1 MKKTYEITVF
11 VETEEN
17 IAEAIH
23 EDIINMRSMDGLI
36 GSICVESND
45 TPYQELPT
53 GKTVAVH
60 VDGLLNADTEQQK
73 TLYSEVENSNLVKAL
88 KEQRNVVIIVPSE
101 VEFNILSPS
110 EGDIVNV
117 HFKLPGVRQDH
128 RLKFMETCAQQ
139 IKSVIPNHDIV
150 LTQDDEIVTINLE
163 LENG

>member
-17 IAEAIH
+17 IAKAIH

-36 GSICVESND
+36 GSICVASND

-53 GKTVAVH
+53 RKTVAVQ
-60 VDGLLNADTEQQK
+60 VDGLLGVSKERQQEIFDEVK
-73 TLYSEVENSNLVKAL
+73 NSELVKSLEQL
-88 KEQRNVVIIVPSE
+88 KNIVIIIPSE
-101 VEFNILSPS
+101 VEFNIISPS

-139 IKSVIPNHDIV
+139 IKSILPNHDIV